1 MAIKNSKT
9 NTPKEQDGK
18 TGQQMAGRAGRYIAT
33 SPYPTFIPK
42 ELDPKTYIK
51 YDPSKVKTKKVRKK

>member
-18 TGQQMAGRAGRYIAT
+18 TGQQMAGGYTLYGR
-33 SPYPTFIPK
+33 PDGPP
-42 ELDPKTYIK
+42 IK
-51 YDPSKVKTKKVRKK
+51 RTRVGIQNF

>member
-18 TGQQMAGRAGRYIAT
+18 TGQQMAGGYTIYAT
-33 SPYPTFIPK
+33 SPYPTKIPK
-42 ELDPKTYIK
+42 ELDPKTYMP
-51 YDPSKVKTKKVRKK
+51 DLSKVKTKKVKGK